1 MSIIHPL
8 LQKLQNDVQE
18 LQKGLQPDHLSFW
31 YQKIIS
37 DTKEMAPPWLQ
48 DKINVKQDPILP
60 MKFNLDISKRAV
72 RYFIIAVENNLPQ
85 MPYST
90 QLYFLKVQEILGF
103 EMDKSFVE
111 VPIIFAFF
119 SIIDCM
125 KSVNLVTCS
134 LSFNTILCTDLS
146 FIEITISVSKTS
158 IISVM
163 KVSFPS
169 FTKIKLANFCASYLS
184 SVTIST
190 LFI

>member
-18 LQKGLQPDHLSFW
+18 LQKGLQPEHLSFW

-72 RYFIIAVENNLPQ
+72 RYFMIAVENNLAQ

-90 QLYFLKVQEILGF
+90 QLSFLKVQEILGF
-103 EMDKSFVE
+103 EMDKS
-111 VPIIFAFF
+111 
-119 SIIDCM
+119 
-125 KSVNLVTCS
+125 LV
-134 LSFNTILCTDLS
+134 
-146 FIEITISVSKTS
+146 
-158 IISVM
+158 
-163 KVSFPS
+163 
-169 FTKIKLANFCASYLS
+169 
-184 SVTIST
+184 
-190 LFI
+190 

>member
-72 RYFIIAVENNLPQ
+72 RYFTIAVENVLLSN
-85 MPYST
+85 SNS
-90 QLYFLKVQEILGF
+90 KVVK
-103 EMDKSFVE
+103 D
-111 VPIIFAFF
+111 IF
-119 SIIDCM
+119 SE
-125 KSVNLVTCS
+125 KH
-134 LSFNTILCTDLS
+134 
-146 FIEITISVSKTS
+146 
-158 IISVM
+158 
-163 KVSFPS
+163 
-169 FTKIKLANFCASYLS
+169 
-184 SVTIST
+184 
-190 LFI
+190 